1 MTHATLSRLTRSLTL
16 LAAASFLTGC
26 EGTVDP
32 KAGDDLSPEGAEAI
46 ASFLADVDA
55 MTVGVNALAASSGGR
70 TFTWSRACPAG
81 GSVSVAGGSESTLD
95 EDTRVVSTRW
105 STTQTHAACAI
116 IHTRGDQSLTA
127 VVNGSVTSTGTS
139 SYQLPE
145 KRGDGRALL
154 TWAGKRAGST
164 TTTVGD
170 RSNTCVVDV
179 TETYDPATRT
189 FTVVGSVCGRDVSGT
204 RKLGG

>member
-1 MTHATLSRLTRSLTL
+1 MLVSLGVPTSARMTTPTFVNRRDANSGDPHSGAT
-16 LAAASFLTGC
+16 SFMYIHSNIG
-26 EGTVDP
+26 
-32 KAGDDLSPEGAEAI
+32 
-46 ASFLADVDA
+46 
-55 MTVGVNALAASSGGR
+55 
-70 TFTWSRACPAG
+70 ACPPHSGRPHSAHAAR
-81 GSVSVAGGSESTLD
+81 SRSDKLSLCSRT
-95 EDTRVVSTRW
+95 S
-105 STTQTHAACAI
+105 HAACAI
-116 IHTRGDQSLTA
+116 THTRGDKSVTA
-127 VVNGSVTSTGTS
+127 VVNGSITSTGTS